1 MNDSV
6 RGWVDLWLAEDLDP
20 AWATSL
26 LAHELAHQYQHLW
39 SHASRSPG
47 VLPSP
52 TGGTRWG
59 VEGGANLI
67 SYEVTRRIAGTPLA
81 ENYDWRNPGPDP
93 FTAYYALRAQ
103 SSAGA
108 FTSGYDGTMPFLRD
122 LVVRRVRAGE
132 PLGTALREVSRG
144 AIEGWSGR
152 DAYGSARPGMVSR
165 MRAAL
170 GPAWHPGDALLTWA
184 LSVVGD
190 DRNPTTLYQDPV
202 SLRVWDVR
210 PGEAYGWHPDGA
222 LEGGSGATVT
232 GVSAYGSP
240 GYSYLRD
247 TGAGVRVR
255 LSSSVPR
262 EGMRWMVMRVR

>member
-1 MNDSV
+1 MPEPV
-6 RGWVDLWLAEDLDP
+6 LHHWHQQFGVTRYGAEDVARHLRTLD
-20 AWATSL
+20 
-26 LAHELAHQYQHLW
+26 LASAAVLAAMLIVAVW
-39 SHASRSPG
+39 
-47 VLPSP
+47 
-52 TGGTRWG
+52 
-59 VEGGANLI
+59 NLVAAPRL
-67 SYEVTRRIAGTPLA
+67 E
-81 ENYDWRNPGPDP
+81 
-93 FTAYYALRAQ
+93 
-103 SSAGA
+103 
-108 FTSGYDGTMPFLRD
+108 
-122 LVVRRVRAGE
+122 RAGE
-132 PLGTALREVSRG
+132 PRGTALRAGSRG